1 MIICL
6 RFAVAYVH
14 GQYSCR
20 RRVRYTRGMT
30 SAELLVDGFGRIRET
45 GGELL
50 SGLPPEQLAYRIDA
64 DANPISWLVWHLT
77 RVQDDHVAKAF
88 GAAQVWSSGGWA
100 KRFGLPEGT
109 METGYGHTT
118 GHVAAV
124 GSAVASAELL
134 SGYHEESCAQTVRL
148 VSAVT
153 DADLDRVVDT
163 RWTPPLTL
171 GVRLVSV
178 LNDDMMHVGQAT
190 YAHGIVLRA
199 RAS

>member
-1 MIICL
+1 
-6 RFAVAYVH
+6 
-14 GQYSCR
+14 
-20 RRVRYTRGMT
+20 MT

-45 GGELL
+45 VADVL
-50 SGLPPEQLAYRIDA
+50 SGLTPDQLACRLDP

-88 GAAQVWSSGGWA
+88 GAVQVWSAGGWA
-100 KRFGLPEGT
+100 QRFGLPEGT

-118 GHVAAV
+118 AQVAAV
-124 GSAVASAELL
+124 GAATASASLL
-134 SGYHEESCAQTVRL
+134 TAYHEETYAQTVRL
-148 VSAVT
+148 VSTVT

-163 RWTPPLTL
+163 RWTPNVTL

-190 YAHGIVLRA
+190 YAHGMILRA
-199 RAS
+199 RGV

>member
-1 MIICL
+1 
-6 RFAVAYVH
+6 
-14 GQYSCR
+14 
-20 RRVRYTRGMT
+20 MT
-30 SAELLVDGFGRIRET
+30 SAQLLVDGFGRIRDT
-45 GGELL
+45 VADVL
-50 SGLPPEQLAYRIDA
+50 SGLTPDQLAYRIDP

-88 GAAQVWSSGGWA
+88 GAVQVWSSAGWA
-100 KRFGLPEGT
+100 KRFGLPEPT

-118 GHVAAV
+118 AQVAAV
-124 GSAVASAELL
+124 GAATASTPLL
-134 SGYHEESCAQTVRL
+134 AGYHEETCAQTIRL

-163 RWTPPLTL
+163 RWAPPVTL
-171 GVRLVSV
+171 GVRLVSI

-190 YAHGIVLRA
+190 YAHGVVLRA

>member
-1 MIICL
+1 
-6 RFAVAYVH
+6 
-14 GQYSCR
+14 
-20 RRVRYTRGMT
+20 MT

-45 GGELL
+45 VADVL
-50 SGLPPEQLAYRIDA
+50 SGLSTDQLAYRIA
-64 DANPISWLVWHLT
+64 PDANPISWLVWHLT
-77 RVQDDHVAKAF
+77 RVQDDHVTKAF
-88 GAAQVWSSGGWA
+88 GAVQTWSSGGWA
-100 KRFGLPEGT
+100 KRFRLAEGT

-118 GHVAAV
+118 AQVAAM
-124 GSAVASAELL
+124 GSAAAAASLL
-134 SGYHEESCAQTVRL
+134 AAYHEETYAQTVRL

-163 RWTPPLTL
+163 RWTPPVTL

-199 RAS
+199 CTT

>member
-1 MIICL
+1 
-6 RFAVAYVH
+6 
-14 GQYSCR
+14 
-20 RRVRYTRGMT
+20 MT

-45 GGELL
+45 VADVL
-50 SGLPPEQLAYRIDA
+50 SGLTPDQLAYRIDP

-88 GAAQVWSSGGWA
+88 GAVQVWSSGDWA
-100 KRFGLPEGT
+100 KRFGFPEGM
-109 METGYGHTT
+109 METGYGHTIAQ
-118 GHVAAV
+118 VAAV
-124 GSAVASAELL
+124 GSATASTSLL
-134 SGYHEESCAQTVRL
+134 VGYHEETYAQTARL
-148 VSAVT
+148 VSTVT

-163 RWTPPLTL
+163 RWTPPVKL

-178 LNDDMMHVGQAT
+178 LNDDMMHAGQAT

>member
-1 MIICL
+1 
-6 RFAVAYVH
+6 
-14 GQYSCR
+14 
-20 RRVRYTRGMT
+20 MT

-45 GGELL
+45 VADVL
-50 SGLPPEQLAYRIDA
+50 SGLTPDQLAYRIA
-64 DANPISWLVWHLT
+64 PDANPISWLVWHLT

-88 GAAQVWSSGGWA
+88 GAVQAWSSGGWA
-100 KRFGLPEGT
+100 KRFGLPGGT

-118 GHVAAV
+118 EQVATV
-124 GSAVASAELL
+124 GSATASAALL
-134 SGYHEESCAQTVRL
+134 AGYHEETYAQTVRL

-163 RWTPPLTL
+163 RWTPPVRL

-199 RAS
+199 CAS

>member
-1 MIICL
+1 
-6 RFAVAYVH
+6 
-14 GQYSCR
+14 
-20 RRVRYTRGMT
+20 MT

-45 GGELL
+45 VADVLF
-50 SGLPPEQLAYRIDA
+50 GLTPDQLAYRIDP
-64 DANPISWLVWHLT
+64 DANPISWLLWHLT

-88 GAAQVWSSGGWA
+88 GAVQVWSSGGWA
-100 KRFGLPEGT
+100 RRFGLPEGT

-118 GHVAAV
+118 ERVGAV
-124 GSAVASAELL
+124 GSAIASASLL
-134 SGYHEESCAQTVRL
+134 AGYHEEVCAQTVRL

-163 RWTPPLTL
+163 RWAPPVTL

-199 RAS
+199 RAG